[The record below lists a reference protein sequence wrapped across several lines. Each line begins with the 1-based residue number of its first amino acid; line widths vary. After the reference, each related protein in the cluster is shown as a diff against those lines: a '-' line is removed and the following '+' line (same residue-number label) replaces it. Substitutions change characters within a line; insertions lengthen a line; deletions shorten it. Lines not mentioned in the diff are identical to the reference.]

1 MGLIAQALQ
10 WLADPASWSGDG
22 GIWARLAEHLAIT
35 IAVVLIS
42 AVITIPVGVL
52 VGHRRRGTFGVA
64 LVAGAAR
71 AVPTLGLLTLL
82 GLAVGIGLVAPMIA
96 LIVLA
101 APSILA
107 GTYSGVMAVSSEVVD
122 GARAQGMS
130 ELQIVFGIEIPLA
143 APSLLGGIRSA
154 TLQVVATATLAAYV
168 ADAGLGRYI
177 FMGLKTRNYAELIAG
192 SLLVVTLAL
201 LLDGIFV
208 LIQKRFSFRSNAT
221 RHHLTERTS

>member
-1 MGLIAQALQ
+1 MGLIAQAFQ
-10 WLADPASWSGDG
+10 WLADPASWTGDG
-22 GIWARLAEHLAIT
+22 GIWTRLAEHLAIT
-35 IAVVLIS
+35 IVVVVVS
-42 AVITIPVGVL
+42 AAITIPIGVV
-52 VGHRRRGTFGVA
+52 VGHRRRGTVGVA

-107 GTYSGVMAVSSEVVD
+107 GTYSGVMAVSSDVVD

-130 ELQIVFGIEIPLA
+130 EMQIVFGIEIPLA
-143 APSLLGGIRSA
+143 APALLGGVRSA

-192 SLLVVTLAL
+192 SLLVVALAL

-208 LIQKRFSFRSNAT
+208 LIQKRFSLRPNGP
-221 RHHLTERTS
+221 RNQLVGRTS